1 MESDAGRVSRN
12 NRRMSS
18 APLNALTTGSY
29 AQLEW
34 RQLKSLSRD
43 GQLLMD
49 GREIGSLAFRSSMG
63 TLATAKV
70 GDACWTFKR
79 VGFFQQ
85 RVDVRECG
93 ADASIGQFVN
103 ATWSGG
109 GTLTVSGRTFKATTN
124 FWSTK
129 WQVEDA
135 DGRVLLRF
143 DYGGVFK
150 RRANVKVA
158 AAARAVP
165 ELALLIALS
174 WYLVVMLWAEQE
186 SAVIIG

>member
-1 MESDAGRVSRN
+1 
-12 NRRMSS
+12 MSS

-34 RQLKSLSRD
+34 RQRKSLSRD
-43 GQLLMD
+43 GELLMD
-49 GREIGSLAFRSSMG
+49 GRAIGSLAFRGSMG
-63 TLATAKV
+63 TLATAAI

-85 RVDVRECG
+85 RVEIRECG
-93 ADASIGQFVN
+93 ADTPLAQFVN

-109 GTLTVSGRTFKATTN
+109 GTLTVSGGRTFKATTN

-158 AAARAVP
+158 SEARAVP

-186 SAVIIG
+186 SAAIIG

>member
-1 MESDAGRVSRN
+1 
-12 NRRMSS
+12 MSS

-29 AQLEW
+29 AELEW
-34 RQLKSLSRD
+34 RQLKGLSRD
-43 GQLLMD
+43 GELSMD
-49 GREIGSLAFRSSMG
+49 GRAIGSLKFRSGLG
-63 TLATAKV
+63 TFATAKI

-85 RVDVRECG
+85 RVEIRECG
-93 ADASIGQFVN
+93 AETPIARFAN

-109 GTLTVSGRTFKATTN
+109 GTLTMTGGRAFKLTTN
-124 FWSTK
+124 WWNTK

-143 DYGGVFK
+143 DYGGAFK
-150 RRANVKVA
+150 RRATVKVA

-165 ELALLIALS
+165 ELALLVALS
-174 WYLVVMLWAEQE
+174 WYLVVMLWAEAE